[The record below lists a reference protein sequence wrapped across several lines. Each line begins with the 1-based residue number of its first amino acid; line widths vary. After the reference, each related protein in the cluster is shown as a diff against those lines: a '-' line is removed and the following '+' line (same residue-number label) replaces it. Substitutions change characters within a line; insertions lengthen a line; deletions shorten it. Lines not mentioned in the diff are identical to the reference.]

1 MRQTHI
7 LNSAVMPAAG
17 CYSLKQIGNDDF
29 FNKIRAQREEDPEG
43 FFTMS
48 WIGYHQNAQII
59 ADKTG
64 WKPPICRSVTQIS
77 HGDRL
82 LIMTLKYRAE
92 PGSKGEP
99 VAAHDFEYFEG
110 FYTERVPVPSYI
122 DILNLDL
129 YEPDAQRYIN
139 ELAQLTGAGT
149 VLDALKYTRR
159 LMEELEDGQ
168 EQRWRELNKDYTDL
182 LRMHFD
188 PEGYNRQRNQSN

>member
-1 MRQTHI
+1 
-7 LNSAVMPAAG
+7 MPAAG
-17 CYSLKQIGNDDF
+17 CYSLKAISSNDF
-29 FNKIRAQREEDPEG
+29 FIKIQKQREEDRGG

-48 WIGYHQNAQII
+48 WIGYEQNAQII

-64 WKPPICRSVTQIS
+64 WKPPICRSVTELS

-82 LIMTLKYRAE
+82 LIMRLKYRPDAA
-92 PGSKGEP
+92 SKGKP

-110 FYTERVPVPSYI
+110 FYNERVPVPSYI
-122 DILNLDL
+122 DILNMDI
-129 YEPDAQRYIN
+129 YEPDAQRFIN

-149 VLDALKYTRR
+149 VLHALNYTRK
-159 LMEELEDGQ
+159 LMREIEDG
-168 EQRWRELNKDYTDL
+168 EDERWRELDNQYTDL

>member
-7 LNSAVMPAAG
+7 LNSAVMPKAG
-17 CYSLKQIGNDDF
+17 CYNLKAISANDF
-29 FNKIRAQREEDPEG
+29 FLIIQKQRQEDPEG

-48 WIGYHQNAQII
+48 WIGYEQNAQII

-64 WKPPICRSVTQIS
+64 WRPPICRSVTEIE

-82 LIMTLKYRAE
+82 LIMRLKYRPEEGA
-92 PGSKGEP
+92 KGKP
-99 VAAHDFEYFEG
+99 VQPHDFEYFEG

-122 DILNLDL
+122 DILNLDI
-129 YEPDAQRYIN
+129 YEAEAQRYIN

-149 VLDALKYTRR
+149 VLDALNYTRR
-159 LMEELEDGQ
+159 LMDEIEDGQ
-168 EQRWRELNKDYTDL
+168 DERWRELHEDYTGL

-188 PEGYNRQRNQSN
+188 PEGYRKESNSYL